1 MTILDMVDRR
11 LSLAGYDVTLTSS
24 HVRFEDASVLG
35 FVAEFVSVAA
45 LLDDWKH
52 AEENFLREHAAE
64 LRRDRRKAWNVYS
77 ILLTHER
84 ASAEQT
90 KRLIA
95 VEENF
100 RATRKIARDGVTI
113 ERDIDNALGV
123 LLPIRHRVSLSS
135 ENALDLLRNRL
146 SALPPAAVHSMLLGG
161 NGEDIADALVREEET
176 E

>member
-1 MTILDMVDRR
+1 MSIVDLAARR
-11 LSLAGYDVTLTSS
+11 LLVAGYDVTSTTS
-24 HVRFEDASVLG
+24 HVRFEDVSVLG

-45 LLDDWKH
+45 LLDEWTH
-52 AEENFLREHAAE
+52 AEEDFLRKHAAE

-100 RATRKIARDGVTI
+100 QATRKIARAGIAID
-113 ERDIDNALGV
+113 RDIDNALGV
-123 LLPIRHRVSLSS
+123 LLPIRHRVSLGN
-135 ENALDLLRNRL
+135 EDALGRLRNRL
-146 SALPPAAVHSMLLGG
+146 SALPPSAVHSMLIGG

>member
-1 MTILDMVDRR
+1 MVARR
-11 LSLAGYDVTLTSS
+11 LLVAGYDVTSTTS

-35 FVAEFVSVAA
+35 FVAEFATVAA
-45 LLDDWKH
+45 LLDEWKN
-52 AEENFLREHAAE
+52 AEETFLREHAVE

-90 KRLIA
+90 ERLIA

-100 RATRKIARDGVTI
+100 QATRKIARAGITI
-113 ERDIDNALGV
+113 DRDIDNALGV

-135 ENALDLLRNRL
+135 ENALDLLRSRL
-146 SALPPAAVHSMLLGG
+146 SALPPSAVHSILAGG
-161 NGEDIADALVREEET
+161 NREDIADALVREEET

>member
-1 MTILDMVDRR
+1 MVTRR
-11 LSLAGYDVTLTSS
+11 LLVAGYDVTSTTS

-45 LLDDWKH
+45 LLDKWKH
-52 AEENFLREHAAE
+52 AEETFLREHAVE

-77 ILLTHER
+77 ILLTPEP

-90 KRLIA
+90 KRLMA
-95 VEENF
+95 VEEDF
-100 RATRKIARDGVTI
+100 QATRKIARAGITI
-113 ERDIDNALGV
+113 DRDIHNALGV
-123 LLPIRHRVSLSS
+123 LLPIRHRVSLSN

-146 SALPPAAVHSMLLGG
+146 SALPPSAVHSMLIGG

>member
-1 MTILDMVDRR
+1 MSILDMAARR
-11 LSLAGYDVTLTSS
+11 LSAARYDVTSTTG

-45 LLDDWKH
+45 LLDEWIR
-52 AEENFLREHAAE
+52 AEETFLREHAAE

-77 ILLTHER
+77 ILLTQER

-90 KRLIA
+90 RRLIA

-100 RATRKIARDGVTI
+100 QATRKIARAGIAID
-113 ERDIDNALGV
+113 RDIDNALGV

-135 ENALDLLRNRL
+135 ENALDLLRDRL
-146 SALPPAAVHSMLLGG
+146 SALPPSAVHSMLVGG

>member
-1 MTILDMVDRR
+1 MSILDMAARR
-11 LSLAGYDVTLTSS
+11 LSAAGYDVTSTTGN
-24 HVRFEDASVLG
+24 VRFEDASVLG
-35 FVAEFVSVAA
+35 FVAEFASVAA
-45 LLDDWKH
+45 LLDEWIH
-52 AEENFLREHAAE
+52 AEETFLREHAVE

-77 ILLTHER
+77 ILLTQER

-100 RATRKIARDGVTI
+100 QATRKIARAGIAID
-113 ERDIDNALGV
+113 RDIDNALGV

-135 ENALDLLRNRL
+135 ENALDLLRDRL
-146 SALPPAAVHSMLLGG
+146 SALPPSAVHSMLVGG

>member
-1 MTILDMVDRR
+1 MSILDMASKR
-11 LSLAGYDVTLTSS
+11 LATAGYDVTSIAGHLC
-24 HVRFEDASVLG
+24 FEDASVLG

-45 LLDDWKH
+45 LLNQWKH
-52 AEENFLREHAAE
+52 TEESFLRDHAAE

-90 KRLIA
+90 KHLVA

-100 RATRKIARDGVTI
+100 EATRKIARAGIAID
-113 ERDIDNALGV
+113 RDIETALGV

-135 ENALDLLRNRL
+135 ENALDLVRNRL
-146 SALPPAAVHSMLLGG
+146 SVLPTAAVRSLLVRG
-161 NGEDIADALVREEET
+161 NGEDFADALVREEDT

>member
-1 MTILDMVDRR
+1 MNILDMAAKR
-11 LSLAGYDVTLTSS
+11 LLVAGYDVTSTAGRI
-24 HVRFEDASVLG
+24 RFEDASVLG

-45 LLDDWKH
+45 LLDEWKH
-52 AEENFLREHAAE
+52 TEESFLRDHAAE

-90 KRLIA
+90 RRLIA

-100 RATRKIARDGVTI
+100 QATRKIARAGIAIDPDV
-113 ERDIDNALGV
+113 DNALGV

-135 ENALDLLRNRL
+135 ENALDILRNRL
-146 SALPPAAVHSMLLGG
+146 SALPPSAVHSMLVGG